1 MSLSRTILWLAIGCT
16 ALAITSLLG
25 GSMIWYAGGA
35 HGLDID
41 GVARADRP
49 PASHD

>member
-1 MSLSRTILWLAIGCT
+1 MLIRRPALWLAIGVA
-16 ALAITSLLG
+16 ALAIVPLLG

-41 GVARADRP
+41 GVARLTGRP
-49 PASHD
+49 AHTM